1 MNVHAEKQASFLF
14 RLRSQDTPT
23 GVSNDTL
30 DALMQKTGLSKTEVT
45 HLALRNLADAY
56 LPHYERDDA
65 ALTPAQI
72 QTIREESPAGEVPE
86 ESFTMTLL

>member
-23 GVSNDTL
+23 GVSGETL

-45 HLALRNLADAY
+45 HLALRSLADAY
-56 LPHYERDDA
+56 LPHYGRDEG
-65 ALTPAQI
+65 ALTTAQI
-72 QTIREESPAGEVPE
+72 QKIREASTSRDVPE
-86 ESFTMTLL
+86 ESYTMTLF